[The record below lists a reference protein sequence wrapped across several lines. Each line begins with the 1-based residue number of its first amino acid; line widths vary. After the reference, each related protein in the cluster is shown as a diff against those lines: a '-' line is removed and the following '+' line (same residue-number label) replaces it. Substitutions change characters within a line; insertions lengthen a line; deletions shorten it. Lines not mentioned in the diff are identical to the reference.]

1 MSLSSK
7 LLEILVCP
15 QCKSRLAQVEGG
27 RGLLCHHCLLKFPV
41 REGIPVM
48 LVEEASD
55 MRGAGVPQK
64 TAAAPVSV
72 PQART
77 APQTRTTP
85 QAAKGAPQQAFGKN
99 VIFRVVQGPDE
110 SMTFDLKSGT
120 CRAIGRSSQDTTKT
134 TVLNVDWA
142 LSLDEETKS
151 LVLQYISQQFR
162 KPQATQEAAHA
173 DQLGAFKRAPDVV
186 LKDQT
191 LSRLHAMI
199 FFDDIGIGILDLV
212 SKNGTFVNAEEIESR
227 LLKKGD
233 TIELGE
239 TKIIFEG

>member
-55 MRGAGVPQK
+55 MRGAGVPSK
-64 TAAAPVSV
+64 TAGAPVS
-72 PQART
+72 
-77 APQTRTTP
+77 APQTKTTP
-85 QAAKGAPQQAFGKN
+85 QAKAAPQQTFGKN

-110 SMTFDLKSGT
+110 AMTFDLKSGT

-162 KPQATQEAAHA
+162 KPQATQEATHT
-173 DQLGAFKRAPDVV
+173 DQLGAFKRAADVV